1 MLKVTKLYRNEDS
14 GLPFVRNELGKA
26 LEPIAGIFS
35 VLKHARGK
43 EFLKVWKSEFTH
55 DNITDCWVGKR
66 WPSNPVSYGI
76 DDGEWFNVYHTST
89 YDFTRVYN
97 MSDEDWKTV
106 NEGALRVELQYYE
119 TGGIGIVI
127 MSPQGLRKLRDSE
140 SQAHQDLYRG
150 LTRLADG
157 SIDER
162 FEIRDTVLNKEFV
175 GYEDGDF
182 KKKEFKKVTKP
193 NYYIWNYTTDESGTF
208 LTRQKW
214 YYHDEEGEIHWSEN
228 DRMWVDNHEYGQQP
242 AELIELLIEDLL
254 SEIRADF
261 LI

>member
-1 MLKVTKLYRNEDS
+1 MLKVTKLYQNEDR

-43 EFLKVWKSEFTH
+43 EFLNVWKSEFTH
-55 DNITDCWVGKR
+55 DNITDCWVGKTY
-66 WPSNPVSYGI
+66 PDMKGQVSYGV
-76 DDGEWFNVYHTST
+76 DDGAWFENLAT
-89 YDFTRVYN
+89 YDRVYN

-106 NEGALRVELQYYE
+106 NDGALRVELQYQE
-119 TGGIGIVI
+119 TVGRGMVI

-162 FEIRDTVLNKEFV
+162 FEIRDTVINKEFV

-193 NYYIWNYTTDESGTF
+193 NYYIWNYLTDESGTF
-208 LTRQKW
+208 LTYQKW
-214 YYHDEEGEIHWSEN
+214 YYYDEEGEIHWSEN
-228 DRMWVDNHEYGQQP
+228 DRMWVDNHECSQQP
-242 AELIELLIEDLL
+242 VELIELLIEDLL
-254 SEIRADF
+254 SEIRANF

>member
-76 DDGEWFNVYHTST
+76 DDGEWFNGYHTST

-106 NEGALRVELQYYE
+106 NDGALRVELQYQE
-119 TGGIGIVI
+119 TVGRGMVI

-228 DRMWVDNHEYGQQP
+228 DRMWVDNHECSQQP
-242 AELIELLIEDLL
+242 VELIELLIEDLL
-254 SEIRADF
+254 SEIRANF